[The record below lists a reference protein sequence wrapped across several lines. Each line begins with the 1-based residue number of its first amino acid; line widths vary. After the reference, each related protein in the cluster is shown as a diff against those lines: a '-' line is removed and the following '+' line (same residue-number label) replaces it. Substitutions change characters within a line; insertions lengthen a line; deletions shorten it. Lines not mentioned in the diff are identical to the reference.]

1 MQCGGVLC
9 RKCWN
14 GQEAVELWGD
24 PHGSREGEGEQRV
37 SLKEDAQKVDGERAG
52 LRPHIHAHWE
62 TVTSSLCA
70 V

>member
-1 MQCGGVLC
+1 MAFSAESVGMDRKLSSCGVT
-9 RKCWN
+9 
-14 GQEAVELWGD
+14 
-24 PHGSREGEGEQRV
+24 HGSREGEGEQRV
-37 SLKEDAQKVDGERAG
+37 SLKEDAQKVDGGRAG